1 MIFER
6 ISLLRL
12 LGYLEDG
19 EWKCESND
27 HYYLRLNFI
36 DIKYQLLLS
45 FVLIFEKIKDANVN
59 NNYDLR
65 G

>member
-1 MIFER
+1 MWIVIMIFEG
-6 ISLLRL
+6 ISLLWL

-36 DIKYQLLLS
+36 DIKYWTTFIICFDIWKS
-45 FVLIFEKIKDANVN
+45 KGCKCE
-59 NNYDLR
+59 
-65 G
+65 